1 MDLDSSKWWCA
12 PRRALAGVWYDER
25 LHFCT
30 GPAEQKAV
38 NISGNPRVALTTGVN
53 RWKEGL
59 DIVVEGMAV
68 RVTDDRRLQTLAD
81 LWREKYGGDWDFTVD
96 DGMFHEG
103 GGEAVVFEVA
113 PTKVLAFAK
122 GQFAQTRY
130 RFPPTSGN

>member
-1 MDLDSSKWWCA
+1 M
-12 PRRALAGVWYDER
+12 
-25 LHFCT
+25 
-30 GPAEQKAV
+30 
-38 NISGNPRVALTTGVN
+38 NISGNLRVALTTGVN

-59 DIVVEGMAV
+59 DIVVEGIAV

-103 GGEAVVFEVA
+103 GGEAVVFEVT